1 MGKKKGKGGA
11 SKISKTSSGKRRVSK
26 AKAALRRVNMK
37 IARWERYKEEG
48 KPAWT
53 ADKEKK
59 KKSRPTTVSRYNNWD
74 TTGLKKH
81 AELLKSIIAKGR
93 KVKAA

>member
-1 MGKKKGKGGA
+1 MGKTKGGTN
-11 SKISKTSSGKRRVSK
+11 KVSKTSSGKRRVTK
-26 AKAALRRVNMK
+26 AKAALRRITMK

-48 KPAWT
+48 KPSWT

-81 AELLKSIIAKGR
+81 AALLEEIIAKGR
-93 KVKAA
+93 KVKVA